1 MKPLITITGLG
12 KIFDGKY
19 VIKDFDLVLYE
30 NEIVVIMG
38 QSGIGK
44 STLLNIIGQL
54 EPYDAGA
61 IKYDESVFKGIDIPF
76 PFVFQ
81 EMDTLLPWKTVRQN
95 ITLVNPKASMAKLDE
110 LIENVELT
118 EHQEKYPHEL
128 SGGMKQRVGIAR
140 ALICASKILLMD
152 EPFGSL
158 NREMRLKLQDFL
170 LDIQKKYALS
180 IIFVT
185 HDEEEAKRIGNRIL
199 TIE

>member
-1 MKPLITITGLG
+1 MKPLITVTGLG
-12 KIFDGKY
+12 KKFGGKY
-19 VIKDFDLVLYE
+19 VIKDFDLVLHE

-54 EPYDAGA
+54 EPYDVGE

-95 ITLVNPKASMAKLDE
+95 ITLVNPKATMAILDE
-110 LIENVELT
+110 LIENIELS
-118 EHQEKYPHEL
+118 EHQDKYPHEL

-140 ALICASKILLMD
+140 ALICASKVLLMD

-158 NREMRLKLQDFL
+158 DKEMRLKLQDFL
-170 LDIQKKYALS
+170 LNIQKKYALS

>member
-1 MKPLITITGLG
+1 MKPLITVTGLG
-12 KIFDGKY
+12 KKFDDLFI
-19 VIKDFDLVLYE
+19 IKNFNLVLHE

-38 QSGIGK
+38 RSGIGK
-44 STLLNIIGQL
+44 STLLNIIGKL
-54 EPYDAGA
+54 ET
-61 IKYDESVFKGIDIPF
+61 YDEGDITYDERVFKGTGVPL

-95 ITLVNPKASMAKLDE
+95 ISLVNPKASDVFIKE
-110 LIENVELT
+110 LIKNVGLT
-118 EHQEKYPHEL
+118 DHQSKYPHEL

-140 ALICASKILLMD
+140 ALICASKVLLMD

-158 NREMRLKLQDFL
+158 DKEMRLKLQDFL
-170 LDIQKKYALS
+170 LKIQKEYELS

-185 HDEEEAKRIGNRIL
+185 HDEEEAKRVGNRIL

>member
-1 MKPLITITGLG
+1 MKPLITVIGLG
-12 KIFDGKY
+12 KKFGTDY
-19 VIKDFDLVLYE
+19 VIKDFNLTLHE

-38 QSGIGK
+38 PSGIGK

-54 EPYDAGA
+54 ETYDEGE
-61 IKYDESVFKGIDIPF
+61 INYDESVFKGIDIPF

-81 EMDTLLPWKTVRQN
+81 EMDTLLPWKTVRKN
-95 ITLVNPKASMAKLDE
+95 IALVSPKASAESLDNLLE
-110 LIENVELT
+110 SVDLIV
-118 EHQEKYPHEL
+118 HQNKYPHEL

-140 ALICASKILLMD
+140 AIICSSKVLLMD

-158 NREMRLKLQDFL
+158 DREMRLKLQDFL
-170 LDIQKKYALS
+170 LDIQKKFALS
-180 IIFVT
+180 ILFVT